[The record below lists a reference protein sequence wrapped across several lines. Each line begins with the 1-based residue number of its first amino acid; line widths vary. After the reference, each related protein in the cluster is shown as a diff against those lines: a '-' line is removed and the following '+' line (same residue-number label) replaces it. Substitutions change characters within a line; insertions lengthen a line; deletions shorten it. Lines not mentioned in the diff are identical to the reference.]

1 MFDLEK
7 EIRNWLIALR
17 RSENLED
24 SDIAE
29 LESHLRDE
37 IDHQIKRGLDEE
49 AAFRAALEKSAPAD
63 ILRQEYDKAKLYERS
78 RPYWHPSRIM
88 PSLIWSYI
96 KISLRNI
103 KRQKGF
109 SLINIAGLAIGMAA
123 CILILIWVQD
133 ELRYDRFHANSDRI
147 FRAIEHEELSGGETL
162 SYTQQGPALGP
173 VLKSEYPEILESVRY
188 DSMKNRLVQYGDH
201 KFYEQEFSFA
211 DPEFLTVFTFPLKVG
226 DPETALKDPASIVIS
241 ERMAEKYFNQSDPMG
256 KVLRV
261 DNRVEFIVSGVM
273 ENVPENSHL
282 QFEFLAPFVTIKQF
296 GQPIDGWDS
305 FYLDIYVLLAENVD
319 YHDLNAKIRNVISEH
334 SEGDSFTVDLQP
346 LKRIRLFSNTILT
359 PQVDGDI
366 KYVVIFSLIAVFIL
380 LNACI
385 NFMNLTTARSG
396 RRAKEIGMRKVVGAS
411 RRQLIRQFFGES
423 ILLAFISL
431 IIAVALVE
439 LLRPAFSQL
448 SGKQMSFSMLAQG
461 SVILGLLG
469 ITLCAGLISGIYP
482 ALVLSAFQPVTVLKR
497 IITSGT
503 RGAAFRR
510 ILVIFQFMMTSVLI
524 IGMFVVFQQLNFL
537 RKQDMGF
544 DKDQVVCI
552 QLPRNLI
559 PKVDLLKTSFEK
571 IPEVMGTSSASA
583 IPGRRRALMS
593 LNEWEG
599 RGSED
604 RIELGI
610 TYVDEDF
617 LSLFK
622 LEMAEGRFYSREFT
636 SDEDEALVVNE
647 AAIRAMSMENPLG
660 KGVLNTRIVGV
671 VKDFHMRSLHY
682 KVAPLALILNKNRAR
697 VVFVKIMTSNPSR
710 TLASLESSW
719 SSIAPE
725 YPFEYRFLDEDLE
738 QLYQGDRHLGK
749 VVNASAA
756 LALFV
761 ACLGLFGMA
770 SFAAEQRTKEIGIR
784 KILGA
789 SVPGIFSLLSRDF
802 IKWVLIANVIAAPI
816 AGYAMTK
823 YLNTYAYHSNLG
835 PVSFLLPVIL
845 TLTVALLTVCW
856 QVLRAAWADPV
867 RSLRYE

>member
-1 MFDLEK
+1 MSDLEN
-7 EIRNWLIALR
+7 EIRNWLKTLR

-37 IDHQIKRGLDEE
+37 IDHQIERGLDEE
-49 AAFRAALEKSAPAD
+49 AAFRVAVGKSAPAD
-63 ILRQEYDKAKLYERS
+63 ILREEYKKAKLYERS
-78 RPYWHPSRIM
+78 RPFWHPSRIM

-109 SLINIAGLAIGMAA
+109 SLINIVGLAIGMAV

-133 ELRYDRFHANSDRI
+133 ELSYDRFHANADRI
-147 FRAIEHEELSGGETL
+147 FRAIEHEELAGGEVL

-188 DSMKNRLVQYGDH
+188 DSMSNLLVQYGDH
-201 KFYEQEFSFA
+201 QFYEKGFSFV
-211 DPEFLTVFTFPLKVG
+211 DPEFLTVFTFLLKVG
-226 DPETALKDPASIVIS
+226 DPETALKDPSSIVIS
-241 ERMAEKYFNQSDPMG
+241 ERMAKKYFTQSDPMG

-273 ENVPENSHL
+273 ENVPKNSHL
-282 QFEFLAPFVTIKQF
+282 QFEFLVPFVTIKQF
-296 GQPIDGWDS
+296 GQPIDGWGS
-305 FYLDIYVLLAENVD
+305 FYLDTYVLLAENVD
-319 YHDLNAKIRNVISEH
+319 YHDVNAKIRNVISEH

-359 PQVDGDI
+359 PQVAGDI
-366 KYVVIFSLIAVFIL
+366 KFVVIFSLIAVFIL

-431 IIAVALVE
+431 IVAVWLVY
-439 LLRPAFSQL
+439 LLCPAFSQL
-448 SGKQMSFSMLAQG
+448 SAKQISFSMLAQG

-497 IITSGT
+497 IITSGK

-510 ILVIFQFMMTSVLI
+510 ILVIFQFTMTSVLI

-552 QLPRNLI
+552 RLPRNLI
-559 PKVDLLKTSFEK
+559 SKVDLLKTSFEK
-571 IPEVMGTSSASA
+571 IPEVIGTSSASA
-583 IPGRRRALMS
+583 IPGRRRALMT

-599 RGSED
+599 RGSDD

-610 TYVDEDF
+610 THIDEDF

-660 KGVLNTRIVGV
+660 KRVLDARIVGV

-697 VVFVKIMTSNPSR
+697 YVFVKIMASNPPR
-710 TLASLESSW
+710 TLASLESAW
-719 SSIAPE
+719 SSIVPE

-738 QLYQGDRHLGK
+738 QLYQVERHLGK

-761 ACLGLFGMA
+761 ACLGLFGLA
-770 SFAAEQRTKEIGIR
+770 SFVAEQRTKEIGIR
-784 KILGA
+784 KVLGA

-802 IKWVLIANVIAAPI
+802 IKWVLIANLIAAPI

-823 YLNTYAYHSNLG
+823 YLNFYAYHSNLG
-835 PVSFLLPVIL
+835 PVSFLLPVFL
-845 TLTVALLTVCW
+845 TLIVALLTVCW
-856 QVLRAAWADPV
+856 QVLRVAWADPV